1 MVAAILPS
9 PSTTENGKQMK
20 TIDLVSPVTIDDV
33 VYNQAKISPINFK
46 KFANYATE
54 ASSENAKFQVTLR
67 RVAMKGQVVL
77 VNGDKTAALTDA
89 SIQQLPFK
97 AGKQLSEAAIED
109 GSPSGKIVSP
119 SENDGTS
126 KSIVY
131 RLATPLKFGNAKP
144 IEEIEFLANTYGEL
158 EMVLVEENQLMKTL
172 KLIETVARPAGM
184 LALPSWAVDALTVGD
199 GVGIMKDV
207 APSFLN

>member
-1 MVAAILPS
+1 
-9 PSTTENGKQMK
+9 MK

-33 VYNQAKISPINFK
+33 VYAQAKISPINFK

-54 ASSENAKFQVTLR
+54 ASAENSKFQVNLR

-97 AGKQLSEAAIED
+97 TGKQLSEAAIED

-119 SENDGTS
+119 SDNDGTS

-199 GVGIMKDV
+199 GVGIMRDV